1 MQKENL
7 FSLPDKGWYLL
18 QCKPRQ
24 DQRAEEHL
32 QRQGYPF
39 YRPRLRVEQI
49 VRGRVQVKEQSL
61 FPGYLFIALGDADNW
76 APLRSTR
83 GVSRVVVF
91 GGLPLK
97 VEPGLIEQLQQRI
110 EKVPMPALQK
120 GECVRVTDGCFAE
133 LDAIFMAMDGEGR
146 VMLLLNLLNRQ
157 QQVSVPLA
165 SIIKAS

>member
-1 MQKENL
+1 MQEENV
-7 FSLPDKGWYLL
+7 FSLSDKSWYLL

-32 QRQGYPF
+32 LRQGYPC
-39 YRPRLRVEQI
+39 YRPRLSVEQI

-83 GVSRVVVF
+83 GVSRMVGF
-91 GGLPLK
+91 GGSPVK
-97 VEPGLIEQLQQRI
+97 VDPGLIEQLQQRTR
-110 EKVPMPALQK
+110 KVPKPALQE
-120 GECVRVTDGCFAE
+120 GQHVRVTDGCFAE

-165 SIIKAS
+165 SIIKA